1 MKEQNFQEEH
11 LHQNPNPN
19 PNQDPNQSQGLGLN
33 QIERFINTQVVSRG
47 LDERTAKAYRLDLEQ
62 FYLWLGVQGEDGNR
76 QFDQV
81 LTAVGTADKQPFLTV
96 NLGKTAGG
104 EKQTGLGRQTESGE
118 QIGLGEQTELGKR
131 TRLGKQAELGKPIGL
146 GEQAELRKQADP
158 EKGKF
163 AEWMEAYLK
172 YLAEEKKLR
181 FSTVSRK
188 QRVFRYYL
196 SYLASQGIVNEYRP
210 LKQVKRPKEGLGS
223 EYLTKKEIDL
233 FFQAIQQEYK
243 ELDSDFRKRVC
254 LRDQV
259 MMELLFYH
267 RIEISELLRLEVS
280 DYNPRTAVLTVP
292 RKREKERMV
301 YLFSKALQGQM
312 ARWLEEHEYFEH
324 DGAYRS
330 RMFLSK
336 LGKPLSMK
344 MVVNIFDKYRVRAGI
359 EKMCTPKD
367 LKNSLGRYAEEVV
380 REMG

>member
-62 FYLWLGVQGEDGNR
+62 FYLWLGAQGEDGNR

-81 LTAVGTADKQPFLTV
+81 LTAVGTADKQPFLIV

-104 EKQTGLGRQTESGE
+104 EKQAGLGRQTESGK
-118 QIGLGEQTELGKR
+118 QIGLGEQAELGKKIG
-131 TRLGKQAELGKPIGL
+131 LGEQAELGKPIGL

-158 EKGKF
+158 ENGRF
-163 AEWMEAYLK
+163 AEWMETYLK

-196 SYLASQGIVNEYRP
+196 SYLASQGIVKEYRP

-243 ELDSDFRKRVC
+243 ELDSDFRRRVC

-292 RKREKERMV
+292 RKREKGRMV

>member
-104 EKQTGLGRQTESGE
+104 EKQAGLGRQTESGE

-196 SYLASQGIVNEYRP
+196 SYLASQGIVKEYRP